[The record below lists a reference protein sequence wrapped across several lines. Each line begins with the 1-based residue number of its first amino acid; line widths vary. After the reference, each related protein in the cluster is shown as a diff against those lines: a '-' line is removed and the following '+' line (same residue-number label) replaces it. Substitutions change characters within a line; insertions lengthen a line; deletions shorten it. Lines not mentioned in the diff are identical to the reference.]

1 MWRTTADDT
10 TPLTWGFA
18 GQGAGGNVRRMNP
31 RPPENH
37 QVSSCQFGGG
47 REKGV
52 RELRLGSGLNDDSE
66 PIRRASHRMRRNSIK
81 PHDPHPA
88 VRGHS
93 TDPVVLIADGLGCRE
108 TT

>member
-1 MWRTTADDT
+1 
-10 TPLTWGFA
+10 
-18 GQGAGGNVRRMNP
+18 MNP

-37 QVSSCQFGGG
+37 QVISCKFGGG

-52 RELRLGSGLNDDSE
+52 RELRLGSDLMTTPNRYGAPRTECDGT
-66 PIRRASHRMRRNSIK
+66 ASSRMT
-81 PHDPHPA
+81 PHPA

-108 TT
+108 TA